1 MIMNTEVPTYISIV
15 FNFWVFWQPLKLE
28 MEKSYD
34 LGLGIAYEY
43 IFGTNDAIYHLHFWL
58 RHVESNQQALKSQ
71 KKFLFWTTH
80 FFLLVAKWKKKSPSS
95 PSFSCLVAMLLL

>member
-58 RHVESNQQALKSQ
+58 RHVESNQHSKARKNSYSEPLT
-71 KKFLFWTTH
+71 FFFW
-80 FFLLVAKWKKKSPSS
+80 
-95 PSFSCLVAMLLL
+95 